1 MENGSNKTVMLV
13 NAETGKE
20 INLPSKRRVGMD
32 GSTIPYYVVEERK
45 KLNRC
50 IEEAPNDYEKEIYRA
65 IRNMPVPYEKLN
77 EILENS
83 RDIITSKQ
91 NRKAKNRKFFATG
104 IPIIFMILVVAIYTL
119 LNKQGDD

>member
-1 MENGSNKTVMLV
+1 MEFTLAFGPKLEFSFSFKY
-13 NAETGKE
+13 
-20 INLPSKRRVGMD
+20 

>member
-1 MENGSNKTVMLV
+1 
-13 NAETGKE
+13 
-20 INLPSKRRVGMD
+20 MD

-104 IPIIFMILVVAIYTL
+104 IPIIFMILVVAIYTVPYSHIIAIEAQVR
-119 LNKQGDD
+119 KVIIHTIKIFRI

>member
-1 MENGSNKTVMLV
+1 
-13 NAETGKE
+13 
-20 INLPSKRRVGMD
+20 MD

-91 NRKAKNRKFFATG
+91 NRKAKTENSLPLGYQLFYDSGGRY
-104 IPIIFMILVVAIYTL
+104 IYSSE
-119 LNKQGDD
+119 

>member
-1 MENGSNKTVMLV
+1 
-13 NAETGKE
+13 
-20 INLPSKRRVGMD
+20 MD

-83 RDIITSKQ
+83 RDIISHPNKTEK
-91 NRKAKNRKFFATG
+91 RKTENSLPLGYQLF
-104 IPIIFMILVVAIYTL
+104 L
-119 LNKQGDD
+119 

>member
-1 MENGSNKTVMLV
+1 
-13 NAETGKE
+13 
-20 INLPSKRRVGMD
+20 MD

-83 RDIITSKQ
+83 RERCFIWCWCRPYLVSQKSEKQ
-91 NRKAKNRKFFATG
+91 K
-104 IPIIFMILVVAIYTL
+104 ILCHWDTNYFYDSGGRYIYSSE
-119 LNKQGDD
+119 

>member
-1 MENGSNKTVMLV
+1 
-13 NAETGKE
+13 
-20 INLPSKRRVGMD
+20 MD

-50 IEEAPNDYEKEIYRA
+50 IEEAPNDYVKEIYRA

-104 IPIIFMILVVAIYTL
+104 IPIIFMILVVAVYTL

>member
-1 MENGSNKTVMLV
+1 
-13 NAETGKE
+13 
-20 INLPSKRRVGMD
+20 MD

-91 NRKAKNRKFFATG
+91 NRKAK
-104 IPIIFMILVVAIYTL
+104 ILCHWDTNYFYDSGGRCIYSSE
-119 LNKQGDD
+119 